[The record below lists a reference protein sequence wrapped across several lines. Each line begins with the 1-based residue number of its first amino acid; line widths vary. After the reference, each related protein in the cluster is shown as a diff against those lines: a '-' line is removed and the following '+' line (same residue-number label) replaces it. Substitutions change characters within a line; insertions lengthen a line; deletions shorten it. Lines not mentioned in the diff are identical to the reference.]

1 MKFKNVCLVHKSM
14 YGLAPPPLTDFIN
27 LKPLENRVTRGA
39 ARVDYIIPRR
49 KTSFSQAVFSFRA
62 SHQWNSIPLS
72 TRECISFNS
81 F

>member
-39 ARVDYIIPRR
+39 ARVDNFTQENFFWSDCLFLQSI
-49 KTSFSQAVFSFRA
+49 TSVEFYTTI
-62 SHQWNSIPLS
+62 N
-72 TRECISFNS
+72 
-81 F
+81 